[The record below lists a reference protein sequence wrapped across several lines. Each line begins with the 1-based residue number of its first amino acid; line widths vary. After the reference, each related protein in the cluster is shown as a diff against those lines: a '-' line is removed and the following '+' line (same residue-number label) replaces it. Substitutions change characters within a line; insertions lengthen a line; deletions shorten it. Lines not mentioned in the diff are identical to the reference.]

1 MSTIKTQMR
10 KGLLD
15 ACILS
20 IIQSQPVYGYELS
33 RKLNEHQFTDVSEGT
48 IYPILL
54 RLLKKDFIYSE
65 FKHSEQG
72 PKRKYYYITDKGRE
86 ELEIVRK
93 EWLEIK
99 NPITKLL
106 KGSNEDVKNN

>member
-65 FKHSEQG
+65 FKHSEKG

-93 EWLEIK
+93 KWLEIK
-99 NPITKLL
+99 DPITKLL
-106 KGSNEDVKNN
+106 KGSNEDV

>member
-99 NPITKLL
+99 DPITKLL

>member
-1 MSTIKTQMR
+1 MSSIKTQMR

-54 RLLKKDFIYSE
+54 RLLNKEFIYSE

-72 PKRKYYYITDKGRE
+72 PKRKYYYITEKGRE
-86 ELEIVRK
+86 ELEIVSN
-93 EWLEIK
+93 EWLKIK
-99 NPITKLL
+99 EPITKLL
-106 KGSNEDVKNN
+106 KGSTDDGENN